1 MVERWAPG
9 PDELAHLKRVAA
21 EEMYE
26 ALIAAEGHLIET
38 LGDSKWHPIGD
49 CPVLRQVQRAL
60 AIARG
65 EASSAGCIRP
75 PNPEVAADYWVTRRR
90 ADATPGFGADLRD
103 VRERL
108 RWDGEAWISGRRWRD
123 SNGRLL
129 PNRRRLHSSNGW
141 RIEGPAEAP
150 APGSTWPPP
159 AASS

>member
-1 MVERWAPG
+1 
-9 PDELAHLKRVAA
+9 
-21 EEMYE
+21 MYE
-26 ALIAAEGHLIET
+26 ALIAAEEHLIET
-38 LGDSKWHPIGD
+38 LGDSRWHPIGD

-60 AIARG
+60 ASAVGCSMIVRG
-65 EASSAGCIRP
+65 EASLAGFIRP

-90 ADATPGFGADLRD
+90 TDATPGFGAGLPD

-108 RWDGEAWISGRRWRD
+108 RWDGGAWIRGWGWQD
-123 SNGRLL
+123 SNGRLM
-129 PNRRRLHSSNGW
+129 PNRVCLHSNTGW